1 MVLVDALGAEIKPLL
16 GPFWPRYE
24 HLANFPPGTNPPGV
38 ETIDLDGA
46 VRAVRRAKPLPR
58 MPLAVISKTEP
69 FPVPPGPS
77 AAVLRALNKAWP
89 IMQNRLASLEPQ
101 TPHILATGIDHN
113 VQVHAPD
120 LTTTVIRLI
129 WDRARNQ
136 ARLSHHRVDSCR
148 TCHLDPSGRSMR
160 RTTDSRRR
168 PDPHERVSGGP
179 ARLAQPSVCGAQDRN
194 HEWAAAGVPDPAALL
209 SVADAAPADA
219 AVTPTIAIACEP
231 DRQQLTPADGARCR
245 YAAEVTVRRTLLLPM
260 RGSQT
265 AASETA
271 ASTNHQAR
279 HWLARPALWFCS
291 RRRPTEAAAPTS
303 CLLRRRTS
311 SLARDQAAAGGVP
324 NRQRSESPSLRE
336 VA

>member
-179 ARLAQPSVCGAQDRN
+179 AR
-194 HEWAAAGVPDPAALL
+194 
-209 SVADAAPADA
+209 
-219 AVTPTIAIACEP
+219 
-231 DRQQLTPADGARCR
+231 
-245 YAAEVTVRRTLLLPM
+245 
-260 RGSQT
+260 
-265 AASETA
+265 
-271 ASTNHQAR
+271 
-279 HWLARPALWFCS
+279 
-291 RRRPTEAAAPTS
+291 
-303 CLLRRRTS
+303 
-311 SLARDQAAAGGVP
+311 
-324 NRQRSESPSLRE
+324 
-336 VA
+336 